1 MLLLQ
6 PLNISEPLPKI
17 ENDAIAASIDPNPPC
32 SNNSDVL
39 PSVILSSVCFL
50 AGLAVWSDNEQDF
63 LLSAARGDV

>member
-6 PLNISEPLPKI
+6 PPNISEPLPKR

-39 PSVILSSVCFL
+39 PSVILSIVCNKSNTLDPFITVFF
-50 AGLAVWSDNEQDF
+50 AS
-63 LLSAARGDV
+63 SKS